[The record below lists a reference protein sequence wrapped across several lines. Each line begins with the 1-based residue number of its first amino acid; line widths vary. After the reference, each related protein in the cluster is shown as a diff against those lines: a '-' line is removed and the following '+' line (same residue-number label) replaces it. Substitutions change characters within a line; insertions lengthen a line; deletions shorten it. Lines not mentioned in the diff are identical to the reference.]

1 MTGEQ
6 TTFSE
11 VWRGEVSERGK
22 TLKTTNHKQSW
33 PTTEGE
39 ALPGGDWGKTVSSAE
54 QRVKTVAY
62 L

>member
-39 ALPGGDWGKTVSSAE
+39 ALSGGLGKNGKLCTAKSKNSSIL
-54 QRVKTVAY
+54 T
-62 L
+62 